1 MTEIKTEDVTSE
13 AQTSLNDVSDK
24 WLQIKGELK
33 IALKDVLKKIEDFYT
48 KHIDVYNDDTW
59 MTYFLN
65 PLAWAK
71 SGWRG
76 SLSTQQEAI
85 LKEAFPA
92 IKVDEKYPL
101 KIVEAFSDQYYE
113 GLEEFYVTYN
123 VSDQNNAER
132 KYKVQWKLSFRTTRK
147 AIDNEQK
154 KGRGTSS
161 MSGSSNNFS
170 GEPLEAD
177 TGNSGS
183 DLISFAPT
191 GDTQQIQP
199 STEWSS

>member
-1 MTEIKTEDVTSE
+1 M
-13 AQTSLNDVSDK
+13 
-24 WLQIKGELK
+24 
-33 IALKDVLKKIEDFYT
+33 
-48 KHIDVYNDDTW
+48 
-59 MTYFLN
+59 
-65 PLAWAK
+65 
-71 SGWRG
+71 
-76 SLSTQQEAI
+76 
-85 LKEAFPA
+85 
-92 IKVDEKYPL
+92 

-183 DLISFAPT
+183 DLISLAPT